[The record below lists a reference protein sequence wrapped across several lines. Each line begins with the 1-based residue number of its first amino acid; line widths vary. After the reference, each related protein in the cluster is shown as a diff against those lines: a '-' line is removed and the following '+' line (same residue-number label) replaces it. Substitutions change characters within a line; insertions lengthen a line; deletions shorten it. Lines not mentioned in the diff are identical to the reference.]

1 MENDQTQSG
10 LRVEDFRTQIDG
22 KETSLCILT
31 NKSGVE
37 VTVTNY
43 GAKVVSLMVPDKNG
57 RLTDVVTG
65 HRSIHDY
72 LTSEEPYFGAVCGR
86 YGWPSTTAP
95 IACTEAS
102 KASMPSCGR

>member
-43 GAKVVSLMVPDKNG
+43 GAK
-57 RLTDVVTG
+57 
-65 HRSIHDY
+65 
-72 LTSEEPYFGAVCGR
+72 
-86 YGWPSTTAP
+86 
-95 IACTEAS
+95 
-102 KASMPSCGR
+102 

>member
-43 GAKVVSLMVPDKNG
+43 GAKIVSLMVPDKNG

-72 LTSEEPYFGAVCGR
+72 LTSLPA
-86 YGWPSTTAP
+86 
-95 IACTEAS
+95 
-102 KASMPSCGR
+102 